1 MLGAP
6 MPASAPKLYVVP
18 ASHPCAAVEAALE
31 LKGIDYKRVEL
42 LPLSQVLVG
51 PLLYGGVTVPGMRV
65 DGAAA
70 GRLAGDH
77 APRSTSSRPSPRC
90 CRRPGTPATPAC
102 WRPSAG
108 AMRSSRPYPAG

>member
-1 MLGAP
+1 MLGPP

-65 DGAAA
+65 DGE
-70 GRLAGDH
+70 RLAGSRAIMHRIDEL
-77 APRSTSSRPSPRC
+77 APEPRC
-90 CRRPGTPATPAC
+90 CRPPGTPATPAC

-108 AMRSSRPYPAG
+108 ATRSSRRSPAG